1 MTVLERYHF
10 AGKSAGDIAATIE
23 AGIGKGDVAPG
34 AQLPPVRTLA
44 AALEVSPATVAAA
57 YAVLGRRG
65 LVLAEGRRGTR
76 VAERPPVGRTAA
88 QPLPEGVVD
97 LASGNPDPALLPD
110 LAAALAGAA
119 EEAPL
124 YGDDVNSSDLVE
136 LARADLTSDGIPA
149 SSVAIVGG
157 ALDGVERLFGAT
169 LSPGDKV
176 AVEDPGYP
184 KLFDLA
190 QALGLRLVPVTVDDE
205 GPLPGSLERALRSG
219 VDAFVITPRAQ
230 NPTGALLSPERAEDL
245 RLVIGR
251 HPDLFVVEDD
261 HAGPVAGGA
270 YRSLHDRRRSRW
282 AVVRS
287 VSKSLGPDLR
297 LAVLA
302 GDEITVGRVEG
313 RQVLGT
319 GWVSH
324 ILQEATSALLSD
336 PAIPS
341 LLERATDSYVTR
353 RAALIDAL
361 RDRGIEARGRSGLNV
376 WIPVADE
383 DSAAGRLLTAGWA
396 VAPGRRYRIST
407 PPALRV
413 TVSNLSPGDVA
424 GLAECVVEALAPI
437 ARTYT
442 A

>member
-23 AGIGKGDVAPG
+23 AGIGNGDVAPG

-44 AALEVSPATVAAA
+44 AALGVSPATVASA

-65 LVLAEGRRGTR
+65 LVLADGRRGTR
-76 VAERPPVGRTAA
+76 VAERPPVGRTSA
-88 QPLPEGVVD
+88 QPLPDGVVD

-110 LAAALAGAA
+110 LAPALAGAA
-119 EEAPL
+119 DEAPL
-124 YGDDVNSSDLVE
+124 YGDDVNSDRLVD
-136 LARADLTSDGIPA
+136 LAREALTADGIPA
-149 SSVAIVGG
+149 TGVAIVGG

-176 AVEDPGYP
+176 DVEDPGYP

-190 QALGLRLVPVTVDDE
+190 HALGLRLVPVAVDDE
-205 GPLPGSLERALRSG
+205 GPLPGSLERALRGG
-219 VDAFVITPRAQ
+219 VDAFVLTPRAQ

-251 HPDLFVVEDD
+251 HPDLFVIEDD

-270 YRSLHDRRRSRW
+270 YRSLHDRRRNRW

-302 GDEITVGRVEG
+302 GDETTVARVEG

-324 ILQEATSALLSD
+324 ILQAATSALLSD
-336 PAIPS
+336 PALGPQ
-341 LLERATDSYVTR
+341 LERATDSYATR
-353 RAALIDAL
+353 RAGLIDAL
-361 RDRGIEARGRSGLNV
+361 RDRGIEALGRSGLNV
-376 WIPVADE
+376 WIPVDDE
-383 DSAAGRLLTAGWA
+383 TSATGRLLTAGWA
-396 VAPGRRYRIST
+396 VAPGRRYRISA

-413 TVSNLSPGDVA
+413 TVSNLGAGDAERLAEDVA
-424 GLAECVVEALAPI
+424 GALAPE